1 MGGEPGQHQL
11 RGESPPRR
19 LGSVVPGRP
28 AASVGQQLQHQDL
41 PHTDHQLPGGDL
53 ARAPPHPPTPPTPG
67 PRSWRCLIAA
77 QIFRAATGVCCENFL
92 ILFLFPLFQV
102 NPNSQT
108 DFGSYNCTATNV
120 MGTESKEFLLISAG
134 VSAEHHC

>member
-28 AASVGQQLQHQDL
+28 ATSVGQQLQHQDL

-53 ARAPPHPPTPPTPG
+53 ARGPPPAPPTPG
-67 PRSWRCLIAA
+67 SRSWRCLIAA
-77 QIFRAATGVCCENFL
+77 QIVRAATGVCCENSL
-92 ILFLFPLFQV
+92 IIFLFPLFQV

-134 VSAEHHC
+134 VSAEHHS